1 MLRPSVGQR
10 QAWMKQREPR
20 HNVVV
25 PARIRAADGWAD
37 ATILNLSNRGVMF
50 RSTVRQ
56 ERGNYLELR
65 RGSYVIIARVMWSD
79 GARHGARAQGIIPVA
94 DIILD
99 KAADRSVRRQTERR
113 ARPRPAGRADASRTR
128 GRRIEFVVTGIGV
141 ACAALVA
148 ADLTFGA
155 LRAPLAQV
163 EVALR

>member
-1 MLRPSVGQR
+1 
-10 QAWMKQREPR
+10 MKQREPR

-25 PARIRAADGWAD
+25 PARIRTVGGWAD

-50 RSTVRQ
+50 RSTVRH

-65 RGSYVIIARVMWSD
+65 RGSYVIIARVMWSE
-79 GARHGARAQGIIPVA
+79 GTRHGARAQGIIPVA

-99 KAADRSVRRQTERR
+99 KAADRSAGLQTERR
-113 ARPRPAGRADASRTR
+113 ARPRPTGRADFSRNR
-128 GRRIEFVVTGIGV
+128 GRRLEFIVAGIGV

-155 LRAPLAQV
+155 LHASLTAVELAL
-163 EVALR
+163 ASG